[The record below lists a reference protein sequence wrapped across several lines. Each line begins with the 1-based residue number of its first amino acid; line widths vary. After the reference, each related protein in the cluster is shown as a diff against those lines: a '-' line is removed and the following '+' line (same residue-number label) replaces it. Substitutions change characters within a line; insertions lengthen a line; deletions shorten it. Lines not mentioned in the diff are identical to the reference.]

1 MTLKEILKPLP
12 LYIPRVQRQGGAS
25 EENRADTGIAAVQQ
39 LARLPCLAIGPS
51 RPLLREMRI
60 HDGDFAGRTDLNNR
74 GLRR

>member
-1 MTLKEILKPLP
+1 MTLQNILKSLP
-12 LYIPRVQRQGGAS
+12 RYIPRVQRQGGAS
-25 EENRADTGIAAVQQ
+25 EEYRACTGIAAAQQ
-39 LARLPCLAIGPS
+39 LARRPRVGIGPS